1 MLTLYVQKNLR
12 DNQGSM
18 GLSNVFG
25 QVVREQVLAKV
36 VKKTC
41 SSVRNALRQDVCALY
56 YSQFPIVH

>member
-41 SSVRNALRQDVCALY
+41 SSVRNALRKDVCALY